1 MKSQKKK
8 KILWFFQVG
17 ATFLWWNGLS
27 VDEISDQLQLTWTFV
42 DKWSRKCNNLAVHL
56 AMCGSQPIGG
66 PGVSVEFHQIRFDKS
81 KAACLELMNNLINIF
96 YWNSAEKNRIF
107 GGLESETGRSFL
119 IPIPDG
125 KVKTISSAIQ
135 NYIRPGSI
143 VLTDTDHYFLA

>member
-1 MKSQKKK
+1 
-8 KILWFFQVG
+8 
-17 ATFLWWNGLS
+17 
-27 VDEISDQLQLTWTFV
+27 
-42 DKWSRKCNNLAVHL
+42 
-56 AMCGSQPIGG
+56 
-66 PGVSVEFHQIRFDKS
+66 
-81 KAACLELMNNLINIF
+81 MNNLINIF